1 MATPKSGKSRPHE
14 PTDKTRAEVI
24 ALTSFGN
31 TQVQIA
37 EHLGIHEETLR
48 IHYRDE
54 LDNSVV
60 RANAKVAAKLFRKA
74 TEGDDLS
81 AMIFWL
87 KTRAKWQTVD
97 KEIEKQSNDETLT
110 KIRDLVSDLN
120 KTNISD
126 I

>member
-1 MATPKSGKSRPHE
+1 MATPKSGISKPHE
-14 PTDKTRAEVI
+14 PTEKTRAEVG

-31 TQVQIA
+31 TQEQIA
-37 EHLGIHEETLR
+37 DHLGIHPETLR
-48 IHYRDE
+48 IHYREE

-87 KTRAKWQTVD
+87 KTRAKWR
-97 KEIEKQSNDETLT
+97 EKDDDTSVSHKMLEKLID
-110 KIRDLVSDLN
+110 RLVE
-120 KTNISD
+120 
-126 I
+126 

>member
-1 MATPKSGKSRPHE
+1 MATPKSGKSKPHE
-14 PTDKTRAEVI
+14 PSPTTRAEVG

-31 TQVQIA
+31 TQEQIA
-37 EHLGIHEETLR
+37 DHLGIDVNTLVKY
-48 IHYRDE
+48 YRDE

-87 KTRAKWQTVD
+87 KTRAKWREKDEEGATNKKIVEMLID
-97 KEIEKQSNDETLT
+97 KLIE
-110 KIRDLVSDLN
+110 
-120 KTNISD
+120 
-126 I
+126 

>member
-1 MATPKSGKSRPHE
+1 MARPKSGISKPHE
-14 PTDKTRAEVI
+14 PTEKTRAEVS

-31 TQVQIA
+31 THEQIA
-37 EHLGIHEETLR
+37 EHLGISADTLVR
-48 IHYRDE
+48 YYRNE

-87 KTRAKWQTVD
+87 KTRGRWREKDAENVVNQKIVELLID
-97 KEIEKQSNDETLT
+97 KLAE
-110 KIRDLVSDLN
+110 
-120 KTNISD
+120 
-126 I
+126 

>member
-1 MATPKSGKSRPHE
+1 MAATKKRETHHVPN
-14 PTDKTRAEVI
+14 DKTRAEVG

-31 TQVQIA
+31 TQEQIA
-37 EHLGIHEETLR
+37 DHLGISVDTLTR
-48 IHYRDE
+48 HYRDE

-87 KTRAKWQTVD
+87 KTRGKWREKEDQHIISVEKMFEKLLD
-97 KEIEKQSNDETLT
+97 K
-110 KIRDLVSDLN
+110 LVE
-120 KTNISD
+120 
-126 I
+126 

>member
-1 MATPKSGKSRPHE
+1 MAATKKKDTTPHVPN
-14 PTDKTRAEVI
+14 DKTRAEVG

-31 TQVQIA
+31 TQEQIA
-37 EHLGIHEETLR
+37 DHLGISVDTLTR
-48 IHYRDE
+48 HYRDE

-87 KTRAKWQTVD
+87 KTRAKWREKEEEQTPANKMFQMIID
-97 KEIEKQSNDETLT
+97 K
-110 KIRDLVSDLN
+110 LVE
-120 KTNISD
+120 
-126 I
+126 